1 MSENF
6 EQVPGQEQVRHACRI
21 TPHPKVKDA
30 VQVFVEGLEF
40 PVTNIFDARANLLE
54 RGFIAEDPRM
64 QQDADFWF
72 LTRVS
77 DKTYIIKNENS
88 PRNGQPAYYIDVV
101 KVWRD
106 GEEEPEE
113 DNVISNRPAPR
124 IRQPNGTKP
133 VPPLEAEEL
142 RSQLAGV
149 AGRLMT
155 VEIVSHDFERRLAAL
170 EARFGPPGKPA
181 ASEEPMAARSAEMA
195 EKPFTVS
202 RPATAEPKDDLFD
215 QPPARPNDSAYR
227 FPTGTEFGDGV
238 RTLTEA
244 VEIKSMAD
252 MTMRMYGAPERAEG
266 KPFTAPAAEHMVN
279 WLDALVQPQTVANT
293 DRALNGSRRVEIV
306 MATFNAAQTYAEFRW
321 DGADPNSAQIA
332 ASAAWVWTLNHDGG
346 QPEAAELAAE
356 MLRRIGGHKNEKVA
370 EHWHDAPLSQME
382 RHLSSLLAGC
392 PRDAAHLSIAMP
404 FIWRSLVHAALKPD
418 QQARELMINQ
428 HNGLIKRAARIAR
441 GEQPPLL

>member
-1 MSENF
+1 MSESF

-64 QQDADFWF
+64 QQDVNFWF

-142 RSQLAGV
+142 RGQLAGV

-170 EARFGPPGKPA
+170 EARIGTPGKSA
-181 ASEEPMAARSAEMA
+181 AA
-195 EKPFTVS
+195 EKPVAAKG
-202 RPATAEPKDDLFD
+202 PETAEPKDDLFD

-244 VEIKSMAD
+244 AEIKSMAD
-252 MTMRMYGAPERAEG
+252 MTMRMYGASERAEG

-306 MATFNAAQTYAEFRW
+306 MATFNAAQTYAEFRR

-332 ASAAWVWTLNHDGG
+332 ANAAWVWTLNRDGG
-346 QPEAAELAAE
+346 QPEVGELAAE

-392 PRDAAHLSIAMP
+392 PRDAAYLSNAMP
-404 FIWRSLVHAALKPD
+404 FIWRSLVHAALKPN

>member
-133 VPPLEAEEL
+133 VAPLEAEEL

-170 EARFGPPGKPA
+170 EAKLGPVGRLA
-181 ASEEPMAARSAEMA
+181 VEEAVATKRPEMA
-195 EKPFTVS
+195 EEPVTASK
-202 RPATAEPKDDLFD
+202 PATAEPKDDLFD
-215 QPPARPNDSAYR
+215 QPSARPNDTVYR
-227 FPTGTEFGDGV
+227 FPSGVEFGEGV
-238 RTLTEA
+238 KALMEA
-244 VEIKSMAD
+244 AEVKTMAD
-252 MTMRMYGAPERAEG
+252 MTMRMYGIPERADG

-293 DRALNGSRRVEIV
+293 DRALNGARRVEIV
-306 MATFNAAQTYAEFRW
+306 MATFNAAQTYAEFRR

-332 ASAAWVWTLNHDGG
+332 ANAVWVWTLNRDGS

-392 PRDAAHLSIAMP
+392 PRDAAYLSIAMP
-404 FIWRSLVHAALKPD
+404 FIWRSLVHAALKPN

>member
-170 EARFGPPGKPA
+170 EARIGPPGKPA
-181 ASEEPMAARSAEMA
+181 AIEEPVAAKGPETAAAE
-195 EKPFTVS
+195 
-202 RPATAEPKDDLFD
+202 DGLFD
-215 QPPARPNDSAYR
+215 TPPARANDAVYC

-238 RTLTEA
+238 RALTEA
-244 VEIKSMAD
+244 VGLKSMAD
-252 MTMRMYGAPERAEG
+252 MTMRMYGTPERPEG
-266 KPFTAPAAEHMVN
+266 KSFTAPAAEHMVN

-306 MATFNAAQTYAEFRW
+306 MATFNAAQTYAEFRR

-332 ASAAWVWTLNHDGG
+332 ANAVWVWTLNRDGS

-392 PRDAAHLSIAMP
+392 PRDAAYLSIAMP
-404 FIWRSLVHAALKPD
+404 FIWRSLVHAALKPN